1 MHQGQIIQIGS
12 PKQLYLQ
19 PKTLFA
25 ARYFSALNEIPA
37 QINRQEIHTVFGK
50 IDLPEHTPPLK
61 IHWSAASRPHQLRVS
76 QTPSE
81 NALPASVVSSSFMG
95 HAQQLRLKLRDHDL
109 TLLAQVSHLQ
119 DIQPTEQVYVSVDLN
134 SCYFLASDEQSPTTS
149 SSTQAAIQV

>member
-25 ARYFSALNEIPA
+25 ARYFSSLNEIPTHI
-37 QINRQEIHTVFGK
+37 QHQEIHTVFGK
-50 IDLPEHTPPLK
+50 IDLPEHANPQDS
-61 IHWSAASRPHQLRVS
+61 IVCCFRPHQLHVS

-81 NALPASVVSSSFMG
+81 NALPASIVSSSFMG

-109 TLLAQVSHLQ
+109 TLLAQVNHLQ
-119 DIQPTEQVYVSVDLN
+119 DIQPSEQVYVSVDLN
-134 SCYFLASDEQSPTTS
+134 SCYFLAADEHSTTTS
-149 SSTQAAIQV
+149 SSTHTAVQV